1 MEIKCTCPYCS
12 KAFSIEVDEPERPRQ
27 RKAFSEEE
35 RAKRSERMRALRAQ
49 GIGGRP
55 KGVKEK
61 AHRSTY
67 GVPRKKAPVDG

>member
-1 MEIKCTCPYCS
+1 MEVKCTCPYCS
-12 KAFSIEVDEPERPRQ
+12 RGFTIEIEEPQRPKQ
-27 RKAFSEEE
+27 IKTFSEEE
-35 RAKRSERMRALRAQ
+35 LRRRSERMKAMRAA

-67 GVPRKKAPVDG
+67 GVPRKKALPDG